1 MKRVGYYFAIAASL
15 IIVVAFLA
23 NAAGRFDQKLPLD
36 KQAIH
41 VLNRLTF
48 GARPGDVEQV
58 RRLGVEKWID
68 QQLHPDRI
76 PENPVLESKVKALTT
91 VLMPGWQIAEKYSN
105 ALPGLIVGQ
114 ALSIVA
120 SLTPQQRSQLQT
132 GSAEQRMAALI
143 SLDTEKR
150 RLYLASAA
158 PQALEG
164 FPEDIRQEADNA
176 RKVQQAER
184 QKEIRKSMP
193 PLMDLLTPDQI
204 KITRTGTP
212 EQKIALLNSFDAD
225 KRKQVVRAIPFASLG
240 DVPELRREAM
250 AVSQP
255 QQFVNFELTENKLYR
270 AIYSNHQLEEVLV
283 DFWMNHFNVYNGK
296 GNDRV
301 LLTGFERDAIRPY
314 VFGHFKDMLLATARH
329 PAMLFYLDNWQSQSP
344 QDPPFGLILPAN
356 IRRPGINENYGRELM
371 ELHTLGVNG
380 GYTQA
385 DVIAVAR
392 AFTGWT
398 IYDPQRFAEF
408 QFNPA
413 NHDRK
418 EKVVLGHT
426 IPAMG
431 AEQDGVQVIDIL
443 AHHPSTAKFISK
455 ELAQRFVADD
465 PPQSLVDRMAATFIK
480 TDGDLRAVMQT
491 MFSSVEFMSEG
502 AWQNKMK
509 SPLEMVVAAVR
520 AMNADVT
527 DTYTLAQKI
536 ADMGEP
542 LYGKLEPTG
551 YPNTGEAWTNTASV
565 LGRINFAAALASGQV
580 PGVTVDVNRFNA
592 KTPAV
597 VARDILSMPPS
608 PATLAA
614 IQKGIEGSQTAPSTL
629 ASLVMGSPDFQ
640 RR

>member
-1 MKRVGYYFAIAASL
+1 MKRVRYCFVIAASL
-15 IIVVAFLA
+15 IPVAAFLT

-48 GARPGDVEQV
+48 GPRPGDVEQV

-68 QQLHPDRI
+68 QQLHPERI
-76 PENPVLESKVKALTT
+76 PENPVLETKVKALAT
-91 VLMPGWQIAEKYSN
+91 VQMQAWEIAEKFTN
-105 ALPGLIVGQ
+105 ARQGVILQGVVGLLAAV
-114 ALSIVA
+114 
-120 SLTPQQRSQLQT
+120 TPQQRNQLQT
-132 GSAEQRMAALI
+132 GSVEQRMAALI

-150 RLYLASAA
+150 RLYLASVG
-158 PQALEG
+158 PQQLEG
-164 FPEDIRQEADNA
+164 FPEDIKQEADNA
-176 RKVQQAER
+176 RRAQQDER
-184 QKEIRKSMP
+184 QKEIRKLNP
-193 PLMDLLTPDQI
+193 PLMDLLTPAQI

-212 EQKIALLNSFDAD
+212 EEKIALLNSFDAD

-240 DVPELRREAM
+240 DLPELRGEAM
-250 AVSQP
+250 AASQP

-270 AIYSNHQLEEVLV
+270 AMYSNHQLEEVLV

-296 GNDRV
+296 GVDRV

-329 PAMLFYLDNWQSQSP
+329 PAMLFYLDNWQSQVP
-344 QDPPFGLILPAN
+344 QDPPLGVVLPAA

-371 ELHTLGVNG
+371 ELHTLGVDG

-385 DVIAVAR
+385 DVVAVAR

-398 IYDPQRFAEF
+398 IYDQTRFAEF

-413 NHDRK
+413 MHDRK

-431 AEQDGVQVIDIL
+431 AEQDGLQVIDIL

-465 PPQSLVDRMAATFIK
+465 PPQSLVDRMAATFTK

-502 AWQNKMK
+502 AWQSKMK

-520 AMNADVT
+520 AMNADVA

-542 LYGKLEPTG
+542 LYGKVEPTG
-551 YPNTGEAWTNTASV
+551 YPNTADAWTSTASV
-565 LGRINFAAALASGQV
+565 LGRINFAGALTTGQV
-580 PGVTVDVNRFNA
+580 QGVTMDLNRFNGKA
-592 KTPAV
+592 PVV
-597 VARDILSMPPS
+597 VATDILGMPPS
-608 PATLAA
+608 AAMLAA
-614 IQKGIEGSQTAPSTL
+614 IQKGIQASETNPATL